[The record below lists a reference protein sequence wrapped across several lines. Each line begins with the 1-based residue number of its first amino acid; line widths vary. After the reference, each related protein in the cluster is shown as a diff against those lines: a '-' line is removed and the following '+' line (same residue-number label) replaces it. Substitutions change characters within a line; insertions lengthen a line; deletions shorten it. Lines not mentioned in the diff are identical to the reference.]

1 MDAYVFVNF
10 GVGTQGCDASILLE
24 DTPSF
29 TGERTAL
36 QNNNS
41 ARGFEV
47 IEAAKR
53 AVEDICP
60 GVVSCADVLAVA
72 ARDASAAVG
81 GPSWTVR
88 LGRRDSTDASRSLA
102 ESNLPRFT
110 DSLSALISNF
120 GNKGLSERDMV
131 ALSGTCHF
139 YPLILSHLSHYYF
152 YYLLSNC
159 YHQLY

>member
-1 MDAYVFVNF
+1 MIYIACHVCINNVRFRDE
-10 GVGTQGCDASILLE
+10 TQGCDASILLE
-24 DTPSF
+24 DA
-29 TGERTAL
+29 GERSAL

-41 ARGFEV
+41 VRGFEV

-53 AVEDICP
+53 AVEDVCP

-88 LGRRDSTDASRSLA
+88 LGRRDSPAAASRSVA

-110 DSLSALISNF
+110 DSLTALISNF
-120 GNKGLSERDMV
+120 ENKGLSERDMV
-131 ALSGTCHF
+131 ALSGSISI
-139 YPLILSHLSHYYF
+139 YPLIITY
-152 YYLLSNC
+152 
-159 YHQLY
+159 